1 MSVRFA
7 AGVFSA
13 GARDGLTKPYEPS
26 LLAQP
31 AGGRAMFSDKWI
43 WGQVPDGFDRIT
55 DAHGRRLV
63 VRRDQ
68 AAHIDI
74 SLCETSSDGAVKESS
89 YSGRGRL
96 RAIRLPEGDSALIRA
111 YRHGGFFRAVTGR
124 WFSSWPPRPF
134 RELVVTEELR
144 RRGLRTV
151 EVYAAC
157 VSRTLGPFYR
167 GWLITRELRGAEDFW
182 SALQS
187 GTVERIGTAA
197 LRATAQSIRA
207 MHRQG
212 VYHADL
218 NLRNILLR
226 VEDERPASYII
237 DYDRARLFLGAIP
250 EALARQNLAR
260 LKRSARKL
268 DPSGRYLSEDA
279 WRELIEFYHEDPA

>member
-1 MSVRFA
+1 MSARFA

-13 GARDGLTKPYEPS
+13 GTCDGLTKPYEPALRVQS
-26 LLAQP
+26 

-43 WGQVPDGFDRIT
+43 WGRVPEGFDKIT

-63 VRRDQ
+63 VRRDR
-68 AAHIDI
+68 AAYIDF
-74 SLCETSSDGAVKESS
+74 SLCETSSHGVIKESQ
-89 YSGRGRL
+89 YSGRCRL
-96 RAIRLPEGDSALIRA
+96 HAIGLPEGASALIRA
-111 YRHGGFFRAVTGR
+111 FRHGGFFRAVTGR

-144 RRGLRTV
+144 HRGLRTV

-157 VSRTLGPFYR
+157 VSRTVGPFYR

-187 GTVERIGTAA
+187 GTVGRIGAAA

-207 MHRQG
+207 MHLQG
-212 VYHADL
+212 GYHADL

-226 VEDERPASYII
+226 VEDDRPVSYII
-237 DYDRARLFLGAIP
+237 DYDRARLFLGALP
-250 EALARQNLAR
+250 DALARRNLAR
-260 LKRSARKL
+260 LRRSARKL
-268 DPSGRYLSEDA
+268 DPSGRYLSEAA
-279 WRELIEFYHEDPA
+279 WRELIEFYHEDAA

>member
-1 MSVRFA
+1 
-7 AGVFSA
+7 
-13 GARDGLTKPYEPS
+13 
-26 LLAQP
+26 
-31 AGGRAMFSDKWI
+31 MFSDKWI
-43 WGQVPDGFDRIT
+43 WGQVPEGFDKII

-63 VRRDQ
+63 VRRDR
-68 AAHIDI
+68 AAHIDF
-74 SLCETSSDGAVKESS
+74 SLCETGSDGAVTESP

-96 RAIRLPEGDSALIRA
+96 HALSLPGGDSALIRA
-111 YRHGGFFRAVTGR
+111 YRHGGFFRAVTGQ

-157 VSRTLGPFYR
+157 VSRTVGPFYR
-167 GWLITRELRGAEDFW
+167 GWLITRQLRGAEDLW

-187 GTVERIGTAA
+187 GTVERLGAAA
-197 LRATAQSIRA
+197 LRATAESIRA

-226 VEDERPASYII
+226 IEDGRAASYII
-237 DYDRARLFLGAIP
+237 DYDRARLFLGALP
-250 EALARQNLAR
+250 EALAERNLAR
-260 LKRSARKL
+260 LRRSARKL
-268 DPSGRYLSEDA
+268 DPTGRYLSDDA
-279 WRELIEFYHEDPA
+279 WRELVEFYNEDRA